1 MTNASNIVVE
11 PPIDGISRI
20 KLSEPSTYN
29 ALSSKTLESLINIF
43 KNLNNE
49 NETKV
54 IIIEGSGK
62 GFSAGHDL
70 KEIRS
75 LKSKSKYN
83 KLFNLCSKL
92 MLEIID
98 GKKPVIAKV
107 HGAAFAA
114 GCQLVASCDLAVS
127 SDDATFATP
136 GVNIGLFCSTPMVA
150 VSRKVSRKKTMKMIL
165 TGDPIDAK
173 YAKEIGLIND
183 HYPLS
188 KLEDEVLKLAKKISS
203 KSNLVIKIG
212 KKAFYKQLEMPL
224 NKAYKYTSKVM
235 TKNMLALDAKEGI
248 SAFLEKRNPHWQ
260 NK

>member
-1 MTNASNIVVE
+1 MKKTSNIVVE
-11 PPIDGISRI
+11 SPIDGISRI

-43 KNLNNE
+43 KSLNNE

-54 IIIEGSGK
+54 IIIEGLGK
-62 GFSAGHDL
+62 GFSGGHDL

-75 LKSKSKYN
+75 LEKKSKYN

-92 MLEIID
+92 MLEIVE
-98 GKKPVIAKV
+98 GRKPVIAKV

-114 GCQLVASCDLAVS
+114 GCQLVASCDLAIS
-127 SDDATFATP
+127 SEEAIFATP

-150 VSRKVSRKKTMKMIL
+150 VSRKVNRKRMMKMLL
-165 TGDPIDAK
+165 TGEPIKAN

-183 HYPLS
+183 HFSKS
-188 KLEDEVLKLAKKISS
+188 KLNKEVLKVAKTISS
-203 KSNLVIKIG
+203 KSNLTIKIG
-212 KKAFYKQLEMPL
+212 KQAFYKQLEMPL
-224 NKAYKYTSKVM
+224 RKAYVYTSKM
-235 TKNMLALDAKEGI
+235 MALNMMAMDAKEGI
-248 SAFLEKRNPHWQ
+248 SAFLEKRKPKWK